1 MRVKRFEWEE
11 ADATARDV
19 RAWAFTEVF
28 EEHHHREIFD
38 GVREIAGRVFN
49 ERDTALLELTRQYDG
64 VALTPE
70 QLKVNPRD
78 AEEALRRL
86 DSAQGE
92 ALELAAANI
101 RQVAEAQIPA
111 VTPAVELPQ
120 GQTVSVRDVSVSAAG
135 IYAPGGRAIYPSTV
149 LMCAIPAQVAG
160 VKRIV
165 LVSPPGDSGRPSDLI
180 LAAAAFCGIDEIYA
194 VGGAQA
200 IFGLAYG
207 TDTVP
212 RVDVIVGPGNSWVQE
227 AKRQAFGEVGVE
239 SFAGPSE
246 LMVIAGH
253 DADPEWIALDLCAQ
267 AEHGSD
273 SPLVVTAVEEHTLD
287 AIENAVASVAES
299 RATVTNAPLALV
311 QVPDA
316 DAAIDFANSYAPE
329 HLELVEEDAALL
341 ANRVTT
347 AGCVFVG
354 RYGATAFGD
363 YAAGSNHVLPTG
375 GAGRFSGPLGPGVFR
390 RKIAT
395 VEVPAAAAAKLAP
408 YVDTIS
414 RAEGFPV
421 HGESAMI
428 RSKDA

>member
-1 MRVKRFEWEE
+1 MRFAWEG

-19 RAWAFTEVF
+19 RDWAFTEVF
-28 EEHHHREIFD
+28 EEHRHREIFD
-38 GVREIAGRVFN
+38 GVREIAGRVFD

-86 DSAQGE
+86 DSPQRE
-92 ALELAAANI
+92 AMEFAAANI

-111 VTPAVELPQ
+111 MTPAVELPQ
-120 GQTVSVRDVSVSAAG
+120 GQTVSVRDIAVSAAG
-135 IYAPGGRAIYPSTV
+135 IYVPGGRAIYPSTV
-149 LMCAIPAQVAG
+149 LMCVIPAQVAG

-165 LVSPPGDSGRPSDLI
+165 LVSPPGDSGRPSDPI

-227 AKRQAFGEVGVE
+227 AKRQAFGEVGIE

-273 SPLVVTAVEEHTLD
+273 SPLVVTSVEEHTLD
-287 AIENAVASVAES
+287 AIENAVASAAES
-299 RATVTNAPLALV
+299 RVTVTNAPLALV

-341 ANRVTT
+341 ADKVTT

-363 YAAGSNHVLPTG
+363 YVAGSNHVLPTS
-375 GAGRFSGPLGPGVFR
+375 GAGHFSGPLGPDVFR

-395 VEVPAAAAAKLAP
+395 VEVTADAAAKLAP
-408 YVDTIS
+408 HVKTIAE
-414 RAEGFPV
+414 AEGFPV

-428 RSKDA
+428 RTKDT